1 MKYIHSKD
9 NKIFKKYKNLLNKK
23 YRDQSNQFLVEGQR
37 FVDDAIEKE
46 MLIEI
51 IIIEQSHEE
60 YIEKYSE
67 YQMLILDDKCFLEI
81 SDTIH
86 SQGIIAVVTKQET
99 KEVDYTQP
107 ILLLDRIQDPGNLGT
122 IIRSSVASGIS
133 QILLPKG
140 TVDPYNPKVVRSTA
154 GAIFSVELFQLNN
167 TIEFIEK
174 LKEKD
179 YLVVGATMDAKENF
193 DKVEYSKKTVIIIGN
208 EGNGISEE
216 LLKLTDYNVSIP
228 LFGEI
233 ESLNASIAAAIIL
246 YEIGKQLNK

>member
-1 MKYIHSKD
+1 M
-9 NKIFKKYKNLLNKK
+9 
-23 YRDQSNQFLVEGQR
+23 
-37 FVDDAIEKE
+37 
-46 MLIEI
+46 
-51 IIIEQSHEE
+51 
-60 YIEKYSE
+60 
-67 YQMLILDDKCFLEI
+67 
-81 SDTIH
+81 
-86 SQGIIAVVTKQET
+86 
-99 KEVDYTQP
+99 
-107 ILLLDRIQDPGNLGT
+107 LDRIQDPGNLGT

-140 TVDPYNPKVVRSTA
+140 TVDSYNPKVVRSTA